1 MTAPD
6 GIDVPSWVYNDPQS
20 RWKSAARVAITYFY
34 RFAYSEEFVAN
45 DDAPRRQVDH
55 RGPSDKP
62 EGTLW
67 MDEVKRSISLQTTT
81 RGVSVSNKP

>member
-6 GIDVPSWVYNDPQS
+6 GIDVPRWVCNDPQS

-45 DDAPRRQVDH
+45 DDAP
-55 RGPSDKP
+55 
-62 EGTLW
+62 
-67 MDEVKRSISLQTTT
+67 
-81 RGVSVSNKP
+81 